1 MQRSLTP
8 DKLNFSPAKADKI
21 DALHERV
28 AKRLRWVVD
37 TNQGMYLKLGQAIG
51 AWSRERSSEG

>member
-1 MQRSLTP
+1 M
-8 DKLNFSPAKADKI
+8 NFSPKKADQIEK
-21 DALHERV
+21 LHERV

-51 AWSRERSSEG
+51 ASR